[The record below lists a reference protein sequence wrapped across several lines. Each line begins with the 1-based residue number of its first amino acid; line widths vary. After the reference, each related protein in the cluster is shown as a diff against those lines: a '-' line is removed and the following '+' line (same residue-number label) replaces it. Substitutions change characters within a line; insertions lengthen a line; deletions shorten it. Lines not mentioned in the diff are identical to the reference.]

1 MATAAQIK
9 STIRSQ
15 STGQRKI
22 LSSLA
27 DVSSSLTSAK
37 ESSMMFD
44 LEQQEKKTMYDTLYS
59 GMELGQTIV
68 GGIEQKREIAQ
79 GVERFKEALPSDLR
93 KDFRME
99 KTSLSD
105 VLKGKKGSLTSYLTG
120 KQEYF
125 IGDKSIGSQYDVSAR
140 GDEIF
145 SKRLAKNLLE
155 MTEGESLMDKPTPT
169 LQPMQAGYGTINISN
184 INKMKPSTMQVKDVS
199 TDIDYDLF
207 GGETET
213 QYDPSPGFK
222 NGKYNIDAINK
233 NIPQDILDLYS

>member
-9 STIRSQ
+9 SAIRSK
-15 STGQRKI
+15 SGSERRI
-22 LSSLA
+22 MSSLA
-27 DVSSSLTSAK
+27 DVSSSLMSAK

-44 LEQQEKKTMYDTLYS
+44 LEQQEKRTMYDTLYS

-125 IGDKSIGSQYDVSAR
+125 IGDKSLGSQYDVSAR

-145 SKRLAKNLLE
+145 SKRMAKNLLE
-155 MTEGESLMDKPTPT
+155 MTEGESLMDRPTPT

-184 INKMKPSTMQVKDVS
+184 INKMKPSTMQVKDIS

-207 GGETET
+207 GEAE
-213 QYDPSPGFK
+213 D
-222 NGKYNIDAINK
+222 ID
-233 NIPQDILDLYS
+233 IPQDILNKYS

>member
-9 STIRSQ
+9 SAIRSKAG
-15 STGQRKI
+15 SERRI
-22 LSSLA
+22 MSSLA
-27 DVSSSLTSAK
+27 DVSSSLMSAK

-44 LEQQEKKTMYDTLYS
+44 LEQQEKRTMYDTLYS

-79 GVERFKEALPSDLR
+79 GVERFKESLPSDLR

-125 IGDKSIGSQYDVSAR
+125 IGDKSLGSQYDVSAR

-145 SKRLAKNLLE
+145 SKRMAKNLLE
-155 MTEGESLMDKPTPT
+155 MTEGESLMDRPTPT

-184 INKMKPSTMQVKDVS
+184 INKIKPSTMQVKDIS

-207 GGETET
+207 GGETKTEN
-213 QYDPSPGFK
+213 DPYGT
-222 NGKYNIDAINK
+222 YNL
-233 NIPQDILDLYS
+233 NIPQDILNKYS

>member
-9 STIRSQ
+9 SAIRSKA
-15 STGQRKI
+15 GNERRI
-22 LSSLA
+22 MSSLA
-27 DVSSSLTSAK
+27 DVSSSLMSAK

-44 LEQQEKKTMYDTLYS
+44 LEQQEKRTMYDTLYS

-79 GVERFKEALPSDLR
+79 GVERFKEALPSDLK

-125 IGDKSIGSQYDVSAR
+125 IGDKSLGSQYDVSAR

-145 SKRLAKNLLE
+145 SKRMAKNLLE
-155 MTEGESLMDKPTPT
+155 MTEGESLMDRPTPT

-184 INKMKPSTMQVKDVS
+184 INKMKPSNMQVKDIS

-207 GGETET
+207 GEAE
-213 QYDPSPGFK
+213 D
-222 NGKYNIDAINK
+222 ID
-233 NIPQDILDLYS
+233 IPQDILDLYS

>member
-9 STIRSQ
+9 SAIRSK
-15 STGQRKI
+15 STGQRKMM
-22 LSSLA
+22 SSLA
-27 DVSSSLTSAK
+27 DVGSSLMSAK

-44 LEQQEKKTMYDTLYS
+44 LKQQEKNTMYDTLYS
-59 GMELGQTIV
+59 GLELGETIV
-68 GGIEQKREIAQ
+68 GDIEQKKEIAT
-79 GVERFKEALPSDLR
+79 GVERFKEALSEDLR

-145 SKRLAKNLLE
+145 SKKLAKNLLE
-155 MTEGESLMDKPTPT
+155 MTEGESLMDRPTPT
-169 LQPMQAGYGTINISN
+169 LPSINSMKFDMSKIGG
-184 INKMKPSTMQVKDVS
+184 MKPSSIQVNEDATVQPE
-199 TDIDYDLF
+199 LF
-207 GGETET
+207 GEGS
-213 QYDPSPGFK
+213 D
-222 NGKYNIDAINK
+222 I
-233 NIPQDILDLYS
+233 NIPQSILDKYS

>member
-1 MATAAQIK
+1 MATASKIK
-9 STIRSQ
+9 SAIRSQ
-15 STGQRKI
+15 SSARREMM
-22 LSSLA
+22 SSLS
-27 DVSSSLTSAK
+27 DVSSSLLSAQ
-37 ESSMMFD
+37 ESSKMFD
-44 LEQQEKKTMYDTLYS
+44 LEQQQKESMYDFAYS
-59 GMELGQTIV
+59 GLELGETIV
-68 GGIEQKREIAQ
+68 GGIEQKREIAK

-169 LQPMQAGYGTINISN
+169 LKPMESIKFDMSKIGG
-184 INKMKPSTMQVKDVS
+184 MKPSSIQVNEDATVQPE
-199 TDIDYDLF
+199 LF
-207 GGETET
+207 GEAE
-213 QYDPSPGFK
+213 D
-222 NGKYNIDAINK
+222 I
-233 NIPQDILDLYS
+233 NIPQSILDKYS

>member
-9 STIRSQ
+9 SAIRSK
-15 STGQRKI
+15 STGQRKMM
-22 LSSLA
+22 SSLA
-27 DVSSSLTSAK
+27 DVGSSLMSAK

-44 LEQQEKKTMYDTLYS
+44 LKQQEKNTMYDTLYS
-59 GMELGQTIV
+59 GLELGETIV
-68 GGIEQKREIAQ
+68 GDIEQKKEIAT
-79 GVERFKEALPSDLR
+79 GVERFKEALSEDLR

-145 SKRLAKNLLE
+145 SKKLAKNLLE

-169 LQPMQAGYGTINISN
+169 LPSINSMKFDMSKIGG
-184 INKMKPSTMQVKDVS
+184 MKPSCIQVNEDATVQPE
-199 TDIDYDLF
+199 LF
-207 GGETET
+207 GEGS
-213 QYDPSPGFK
+213 D
-222 NGKYNIDAINK
+222 I
-233 NIPQDILDLYS
+233 NIPQSILDKYS

>member
-9 STIRSQ
+9 SAIRSK
-15 STGQRKI
+15 STGQRKMM
-22 LSSLA
+22 SSLA
-27 DVSSSLTSAK
+27 DVGSSLMSAK

-44 LEQQEKKTMYDTLYS
+44 LKQQEKNTMYDTLYS
-59 GMELGQTIV
+59 GLELGETIV
-68 GGIEQKREIAQ
+68 GDIEQKKEIAT
-79 GVERFKEALPSDLR
+79 GVERFKEALSEDLR

-145 SKRLAKNLLE
+145 SKKLAKNLLE

-169 LQPMQAGYGTINISN
+169 LPSINSMKFDMSKIGG
-184 INKMKPSTMQVKDVS
+184 MKPSSIQVNEDATVQPE
-199 TDIDYDLF
+199 LF
-207 GGETET
+207 GEGS
-213 QYDPSPGFK
+213 D
-222 NGKYNIDAINK
+222 I
-233 NIPQDILDLYS
+233 NIPQSILDKYS

>member
-1 MATAAQIK
+1 MATEAQIK
-9 STIRSQ
+9 SEIRSK
-15 STGQRKI
+15 SGSERRI
-22 LSSLA
+22 MSSLA
-27 DVSSSLTSAK
+27 DVSSSLMSAK

-44 LEQQEKKTMYDTLYS
+44 LEQQEKRTMYDTLYS

-125 IGDKSIGSQYDVSAR
+125 IGDKSLGSQYDVSAR

-145 SKRLAKNLLE
+145 SKRMAKNLLE
-155 MTEGESLMDKPTPT
+155 MTEGESLMDRPTPT

-184 INKMKPSTMQVKDVS
+184 INKMKPSTMQVKDIS

-207 GGETET
+207 GEAE
-213 QYDPSPGFK
+213 D
-222 NGKYNIDAINK
+222 ID
-233 NIPQDILDLYS
+233 IPQDILNKYS

>member
-9 STIRSQ
+9 SAIRSK
-15 STGQRKI
+15 STGQRKMM
-22 LSSLA
+22 SSLA
-27 DVSSSLTSAK
+27 DVGSSLMSAK

-44 LEQQEKKTMYDTLYS
+44 LKQQEKNTMYDTLYS
-59 GMELGQTIV
+59 GLELGETIV
-68 GGIEQKREIAQ
+68 GDIEQKKEIAT
-79 GVERFKEALPSDLR
+79 GVERFKEALSEDLR

-145 SKRLAKNLLE
+145 SKKLAKNLLE
-155 MTEGESLMDKPTPT
+155 MTEGESLMDRPTPT
-169 LQPMQAGYGTINISN
+169 LQPMQAGYGTINMSKIG
-184 INKMKPSTMQVKDVS
+184 KMKPSSIQVKEDIIKN
-199 TDIDYDLF
+199 IDYDLF
-207 GGETET
+207 GHDSETE
-213 QYDPSPGFK
+213 D
-222 NGKYNIDAINK
+222 ID
-233 NIPQDILDLYS
+233 IPQSILDKYS

>member
-9 STIRSQ
+9 SAIRSKAG
-15 STGQRKI
+15 SERRI
-22 LSSLA
+22 MSSLA
-27 DVSSSLTSAK
+27 DVSSSLMSAK

-44 LEQQEKKTMYDTLYS
+44 LEQQQKRTMYDTLYS
-59 GMELGQTIV
+59 GIELGETIL
-68 GGIEQKREIAQ
+68 GDIEQKREIAQ
-79 GVERFKEALPSDLR
+79 GVERFKEALPSDLK

-125 IGDKSIGSQYDVSAR
+125 IGDKFLGSQYDVSAR

-145 SKRLAKNLLE
+145 SKRMAKNLLE
-155 MTEGESLMDKPTPT
+155 MTEGESLMDRPTPT

-184 INKMKPSTMQVKDVS
+184 INKMKPSTMQVKDIS

-207 GGETET
+207 GGETENE
-213 QYDPSPGFK
+213 YDPSPTFK
-222 NGKYNIDAINK
+222 NGKYNL
-233 NIPQDILDLYS
+233 NIPQDILNKYS

>member
-9 STIRSQ
+9 SAIRSK
-15 STGQRKI
+15 STGQRKMM
-22 LSSLA
+22 SSLA
-27 DVSSSLTSAK
+27 DVGSSLMSAK

-44 LEQQEKKTMYDTLYS
+44 LKQQEKNTMYDTLYS
-59 GMELGQTIV
+59 GLELGETIV
-68 GGIEQKREIAQ
+68 GDIEQKKEIAT
-79 GVERFKEALPSDLR
+79 GVERFKEALSEDLR

-145 SKRLAKNLLE
+145 SKKLAKNLLE
-155 MTEGESLMDKPTPT
+155 MTEGESLMDRPTPT
-169 LQPMQAGYGTINISN
+169 LQAMQAGYGTINMNKIG
-184 INKMKPSTMQVKDVS
+184 KMKPSSIQVNEDATVQPE
-199 TDIDYDLF
+199 LF
-207 GGETET
+207 GEGS
-213 QYDPSPGFK
+213 D
-222 NGKYNIDAINK
+222 I
-233 NIPQDILDLYS
+233 NIPQSILDKYS

>member
-9 STIRSQ
+9 SAIRSK
-15 STGQRKI
+15 STGQRKMM
-22 LSSLA
+22 SSLA
-27 DVSSSLTSAK
+27 DVGSSLMSAK

-44 LEQQEKKTMYDTLYS
+44 LKQQEKNTMYDTLYS
-59 GMELGQTIV
+59 GLELGETIV
-68 GGIEQKREIAQ
+68 GDIEQKKEIAT
-79 GVERFKEALPSDLR
+79 GVERFKEALSEDLR

-145 SKRLAKNLLE
+145 SKKLAKNLLE
-155 MTEGESLMDKPTPT
+155 MTEGESLMDRPTPT
-169 LQPMQAGYGTINISN
+169 LQPMQAGYGTINMNKIG
-184 INKMKPSTMQVKDVS
+184 KMKPSSIQVKEDIIKN
-199 TDIDYDLF
+199 IDYDLF
-207 GGETET
+207 GHDSETE
-213 QYDPSPGFK
+213 D
-222 NGKYNIDAINK
+222 ID
-233 NIPQDILDLYS
+233 IPQSILDKYS

>member
-9 STIRSQ
+9 SAIRSKAG
-15 STGQRKI
+15 SERRI

-27 DVSSSLTSAK
+27 DVSSSLMSAK

-44 LEQQEKKTMYDTLYS
+44 LEQQEKRTMYDTLYS

-125 IGDKSIGSQYDVSAR
+125 IGDKSLGSQYDVSAR

-145 SKRLAKNLLE
+145 SKRMAKNLLE
-155 MTEGESLMDKPTPT
+155 MTEGESLMDRPTPT

-184 INKMKPSTMQVKDVS
+184 INKMKPSTMQVKDIS

-207 GGETET
+207 GGETKTED
-213 QYDPSPGFK
+213 DPSGI
-222 NGKYNIDAINK
+222 YNID
-233 NIPQDILDLYS
+233 IPQDILDKYS

>member
-9 STIRSQ
+9 SAIRSK
-15 STGQRKI
+15 SGSERRI
-22 LSSLA
+22 MSSLA
-27 DVSSSLTSAK
+27 DVSSSLMSAK

-44 LEQQEKKTMYDTLYS
+44 LEQQEKRTMYDTLYS

-68 GGIEQKREIAQ
+68 GGIEQKKEIAQ
-79 GVERFKEALPSDLR
+79 GVERFKEALPSDLK

-125 IGDKSIGSQYDVSAR
+125 IGDKSLGSQYDVSAR

-145 SKRLAKNLLE
+145 SKRMAKNLLE
-155 MTEGESLMDKPTPT
+155 MTEGESLMDRPTPT

-184 INKMKPSTMQVKDVS
+184 INKMKPSTMQVNRDVERFKYGEKEESQFGDVRYDKDLPPV
-199 TDIDYDLF
+199 
-207 GGETET
+207 
-213 QYDPSPGFK
+213 
-222 NGKYNIDAINK
+222 
-233 NIPQDILDLYS
+233 PQNILDLYS

>member
-9 STIRSQ
+9 SAIRSKAG
-15 STGQRKI
+15 SERKI
-22 LSSLA
+22 MSSLA
-27 DVSSSLTSAK
+27 DVSSSLMSAK

-59 GMELGQTIV
+59 GIELGETIL
-68 GGIEQKREIAQ
+68 GDIEQKKEIAQ

-125 IGDKSIGSQYDVSAR
+125 IGDKSLGSQYDVSAR

-184 INKMKPSTMQVKDVS
+184 INKMKPSNMQVKDIS

-207 GGETET
+207 GGETKTED
-213 QYDPSPGFK
+213 DPYGI
-222 NGKYNIDAINK
+222 YNID
-233 NIPQDILDLYS
+233 IPQDILDKYS

>member
-1 MATAAQIK
+1 MATAAKIK
-9 STIRSQ
+9 SAIRSK
-15 STGQRKI
+15 SSGERRI

-27 DVSSSLTSAK
+27 DVSSSLMSAK

-44 LEQQEKKTMYDTLYS
+44 LEQQEKKSMYDTLYS
-59 GMELGQTIV
+59 GLELAGTIK
-68 GGIEQKREIAQ
+68 GGIEQKQEIAT
-79 GVERFKEALPSDLR
+79 GIKRFKEALPENLR
-93 KDFRME
+93 EDFRME
-99 KTSLSD
+99 KTTLSD

-120 KQEYF
+120 KEEYF

-169 LQPMQAGYGTINISN
+169 LQPMQSGYGTINISN
-184 INKMKPSTMQVKDVS
+184 INKIKPSNMQVKDIS

>member
-9 STIRSQ
+9 SAIRSQ
-15 STGQRKI
+15 STGQRKMM
-22 LSSLA
+22 SSLA
-27 DVSSSLTSAK
+27 DVGSSLMSAK

-44 LEQQEKKTMYDTLYS
+44 LGQQEKKTMYDTLYS
-59 GMELGQTIV
+59 GLELGETIV
-68 GGIEQKREIAQ
+68 GDIEQKKEIAT
-79 GVERFKEALPSDLR
+79 GVERFKEALSPDLR

-169 LQPMQAGYGTINISN
+169 LKPMESMKFDMSKIGG
-184 INKMKPSTMQVKDVS
+184 MKPSTIQVNNNPTATPKLFGRIEFGEGE
-199 TDIDYDLF
+199 DID
-207 GGETET
+207 
-213 QYDPSPGFK
+213 
-222 NGKYNIDAINK
+222 
-233 NIPQDILDLYS
+233 IPQFILDRTS

>member
-1 MATAAQIK
+1 
-9 STIRSQ
+9 
-15 STGQRKI
+15 
-22 LSSLA
+22 
-27 DVSSSLTSAK
+27 
-37 ESSMMFD
+37 
-44 LEQQEKKTMYDTLYS
+44 
-59 GMELGQTIV
+59 
-68 GGIEQKREIAQ
+68 
-79 GVERFKEALPSDLR
+79 
-93 KDFRME
+93 ME

-169 LQPMQAGYGTINISN
+169 LQPMQTGYGTINISN

>member
-59 GMELGQTIV
+59 GMELGQTFV

-105 VLKGKKGSLTSYLTG
+105 VLKGKKGSLTS
-120 KQEYF
+120 
-125 IGDKSIGSQYDVSAR
+125 
-140 GDEIF
+140 
-145 SKRLAKNLLE
+145 
-155 MTEGESLMDKPTPT
+155 
-169 LQPMQAGYGTINISN
+169 
-184 INKMKPSTMQVKDVS
+184 
-199 TDIDYDLF
+199 
-207 GGETET
+207 
-213 QYDPSPGFK
+213 
-222 NGKYNIDAINK
+222 
-233 NIPQDILDLYS
+233 

>member
-9 STIRSQ
+9 SAIRSKAG
-15 STGQRKI
+15 SERRI

-27 DVSSSLTSAK
+27 DVSSSLMSAK

-44 LEQQEKKTMYDTLYS
+44 LEQQEKRTMYDTLYS

-99 KTSLSD
+99 ETSLSD

-125 IGDKSIGSQYDVSAR
+125 IGDKSLGSQYDVSAR

-145 SKRLAKNLLE
+145 SKRMAKNLLE
-155 MTEGESLMDKPTPT
+155 MTEGESLMDRPTPT

-184 INKMKPSTMQVKDVS
+184 INKMKPSTMQVKDIS

-207 GGETET
+207 GGETKTED
-213 QYDPSPGFK
+213 DPSGI
-222 NGKYNIDAINK
+222 YNID
-233 NIPQDILDLYS
+233 IPQDILDKYS

>member
-9 STIRSQ
+9 SAIRSQ
-15 STGQRKI
+15 STGQRKMM
-22 LSSLA
+22 SSLA
-27 DVSSSLTSAK
+27 DVGSSLMSAK

-44 LEQQEKKTMYDTLYS
+44 LKQQEKKTMYDTLYS
-59 GMELGQTIV
+59 GLELGETIL
-68 GGIEQKREIAQ
+68 GSIEQKREIAK
-79 GVERFKEALPSDLR
+79 GVERFKEALSPDLR

-169 LQPMQAGYGTINISN
+169 LQPMESIKFDMSKIGGMKLPTI
-184 INKMKPSTMQVKDVS
+184 QVKEDVS
-199 TDIDYDLF
+199 KDIDYDLF
-207 GGETET
+207 GGETKT
-213 QYDPSPGFK
+213 KDDPYGI
-222 NGKYNIDAINK
+222 YNID
-233 NIPQDILDLYS
+233 IPQSILDKYS